1 MDLAWEWYPILFAT
15 GLVAGWVDAIAGGGG
30 LLTVPMLLATGLE
43 PQMALGTNKFQS
55 SLGTTMATVQYARH
69 GLLRW
74 REVAPGVAATA
85 LGALAGAFC
94 VSRVDPQVLRPV
106 IPGLLMAIAAVLAFK
121 PDLGREAR
129 PPSLTGALL
138 RWRASGLGGHWISA
152 DALWETRIF
161 FALGCGLALGFYDG
175 FFGPGTGTFWTMA
188 GLLLM
193 GWNLLTATAHTKAM
207 NLASNLASLAL
218 FLLAGQVRFGIGVA
232 MALGQMLGGRLG
244 AGVAVR
250 GGAGLIRP
258 IFLSMVVLLSGR
270 LLWEFVARLRG

>member
-30 LLTVPMLLATGLE
+30 LLTVPMLLATDLE

-74 REVAPGVAATA
+74 REVAPGVTATA

-106 IPGLLMAIAAVLAFK
+106 IPGLLMAIAAVLALK

-152 DALWETRIF
+152 DALRETRIF

>member
-1 MDLAWEWYPILFAT
+1 
-15 GLVAGWVDAIAGGGG
+15 
-30 LLTVPMLLATGLE
+30 
-43 PQMALGTNKFQS
+43 
-55 SLGTTMATVQYARH
+55 
-69 GLLRW
+69 
-74 REVAPGVAATA
+74 
-85 LGALAGAFC
+85 
-94 VSRVDPQVLRPV
+94 
-106 IPGLLMAIAAVLAFK
+106 
-121 PDLGREAR
+121 
-129 PPSLTGALL
+129 
-138 RWRASGLGGHWISA
+138 
-152 DALWETRIF
+152 
-161 FALGCGLALGFYDG
+161 
-175 FFGPGTGTFWTMA
+175 FWTMA